1 MLKKYQIVGI
11 DEVGRGPIA
20 GPIVSVAI
28 ALDELY
34 IPSFIN
40 DSKKMTKIQREKV
53 YKYVKDMGT
62 QYGIGHCSSQEI
74 DQLNIHEA
82 NLLCMERAYKNLKV
96 QNCKVYI
103 EGVFMPNIEDEAFA
117 IKSGDKLIPIISLAS
132 VIAKVERDN
141 LMDSIHKEFPM
152 YGFDS
157 NKGYCTKAHVE
168 NLNKYGPCIYHRK
181 SFEPVKSLC

>member
-53 YKYVKDMGT
+53 YKYVNDMGT
-62 QYGIGHCSSQEI
+62 QLS
-74 DQLNIHEA
+74 LIH
-82 NLLCMERAYKNLKV
+82 
-96 QNCKVYI
+96 I
-103 EGVFMPNIEDEAFA
+103 
-117 IKSGDKLIPIISLAS
+117 
-132 VIAKVERDN
+132 
-141 LMDSIHKEFPM
+141 
-152 YGFDS
+152 
-157 NKGYCTKAHVE
+157 
-168 NLNKYGPCIYHRK
+168 
-181 SFEPVKSLC
+181 

>member
-1 MLKKYQIVGI
+1 MTQK
-11 DEVGRGPIA
+11 
-20 GPIVSVAI
+20 
-28 ALDELY
+28 
-34 IPSFIN
+34 N
-40 DSKKMTKIQREKV
+40 DKNQREKV

-62 QYGIGHCSSQEI
+62 QYGIGYCSSQEI
-74 DQLNIHEA
+74 DQLNIHQA

-103 EGVFMPNIEDEAFA
+103 DGVFMPNIKDEAFA

-157 NKGYCTKAHVE
+157 NKRLLHQSTC
-168 NLNKYGPCIYHRK
+168 
-181 SFEPVKSLC
+181 

>member
-53 YKYVKDMGT
+53 YKYVKDMGI
-62 QYGIGHCSSQEI
+62 QYGTGYCSSQEI
-74 DQLNIHEA
+74 DQLNIHQA

-103 EGVFMPNIEDEAFA
+103 DGVFMPNIKDDAFA

-157 NKGYCTKAHVE
+157 NKGYCNKAHVE